1 MDCYA
6 FGLKIAHSEFHIK
19 MNDIFNPISK
29 FTIVYIDDVLVFSKS
44 LDQHF
49 KHVNI
54 FLSIKLKEQQINPL
68 N

>member
-1 MDCYA
+1 
-6 FGLKIAHSEFHIK
+6 

-29 FTIVYIDDVLVFSKS
+29 FTIVYMDDVLVFSKS

-54 FLSIKLKEQQINPL
+54 FLSTKLKEQQISPL